1 MISYEQFFDKLSSE
15 QVQAIKTIQKEALG
29 LSIDIAKFMD
39 DTEDLLTEKE
49 GQFVFHQDM
58 EDAYFFADTISIIFG
73 RYLSRS
79 DNPINGKI

>member
-1 MISYEQFFDKLSSE
+1 MITYEQFFDKLSRE

-39 DTEDLLTEKE
+39 DTEDLLTERE
-49 GQFVFHQDM
+49 GQFVFDQDM
-58 EDAYFFADTISIIFG
+58 EDAYYFADTISSIFG

-79 DNPINGKI
+79 DNQINGKI

>member
-1 MISYEQFFDKLSSE
+1 MISYRQFFDKLSVE
-15 QVQAIKTIQKEALG
+15 QVDTLASLQQKALD
-29 LSIDIAKFMD
+29 LLADVAKFMD

-49 GQFVFHQDM
+49 GQFVFDQDM
-58 EDAYFFADTISIIFG
+58 EDAYSFADTISIIFG

>member
-1 MISYEQFFDKLSSE
+1 MITYEQFFDKLSRE

-39 DTEDLLTEKE
+39 DTEDLLTESE

-58 EDAYFFADTISIIFG
+58 EDAYYFADTISMILG
-73 RYLSRS
+73 RYLSKS
-79 DNPINGKI
+79 DNPINVKI